1 MGRHKEDAEI
11 RKDRKT
17 GALMFTGLILELG
30 ELAALEKGTDS
41 ARLSVKCKNIIKDA
55 DIGDSIAVNGVCLT
69 VVEIR
74 TLSQLFFDVSY
85 ETLRSTNLGN
95 LKRGDKVNLEP
106 SLKPNSK
113 LGGHF
118 VTGHVEDIGKIKT
131 KTTIGNAVKIELE
144 APAGVLKFLVEKGSV
159 AVDGIS
165 LTVTDV
171 LKDSFSVVIIPHTA
185 VMTTVGFKNIGD
197 TVNLEPDILGKYVA
211 KFLQSAVGGRSTT
224 HGQSAEKK
232 DSELLSALKKSGFI
246 S

>member
-1 MGRHKEDAEI
+1 MGRHKEDAEA
-11 RKDRKT
+11 RKDRKA
-17 GALMFTGLILELG
+17 GALMFTGLIVELG
-30 ELAALEKGTDS
+30 EVAAVEKGTDR
-41 ARLSVKCKNIIKDA
+41 ARLSINCKEVIKDA

-69 VVEIR
+69 ASELR
-74 TLSQLFFDVSY
+74 TPYELFFDVSY

-95 LKRGDKVNLEP
+95 LRRGDKVNLEP

-118 VTGHVEDIGKIKT
+118 VTGHVEDVGKIKN
-131 KTTIGNAVKIELE
+131 KTTVGNAVKIEIE
-144 APAGVLKFLVEKGSV
+144 APGSVLKFLIEKGSV

-165 LTVTDV
+165 LTVVDV

-185 VMTTVGFKNIGD
+185 GMTTIGFKNIGD

-211 KFLQSAVGGRSTT
+211 KFLQSAVGDR
-224 HGQSAEKK
+224 QSAEKK
-232 DSELLSALKKSGFI
+232 DSDLLSALKKSGFI